1 MIALVIDV
9 SISVVADI
17 VSNQTVTVWGISV
30 FIAISAVYIVGQ
42 YIILGMVKA
51 KNKEDK
57 VTSHHIKTLNIAVTI
72 AQYVLT
78 AIMIFVILQ
87 IIVTSH
93 YYTNL
98 LSAATAISYGL
109 VVYLLGMLAYR
120 FFSWF
125 KIGKSVVV
133 LLYGLAA
140 IMICAN
146 AVDSIL
152 FFDGVLLDKPVLISP
167 ESKVIFQ
174 VGFNPGT
181 FMSFVNLFQA
191 YSLNGYFL
199 LTWAGTILLL
209 RHHIQ
214 RVGRIRF
221 WTLVTFPIIFF
232 MGYYISNYQTLNPSS
247 PVTAAISSNLIKPIY
262 LITTSTT
269 LCGILFGIGFWSVA
283 RVVPADSPVKDYMII
298 TAWGFILYFNC
309 GQATVLQA
317 GYPPY
322 GLASVSFVGLSSFLI
337 LTGLYQSAISVAQD
351 AKLRKSIQTST
362 LQQSSKLL
370 DSIGT
375 SQMVKEIEDK
385 VINMT
390 QEDAYSLAQQSGV
403 DPSLTE
409 NEMKFYVEK
418 VLEEIKTKR
427 EAR

>member
-199 LTWAGTILLL
+199 LTWAGTIPAFTSPYSTSWKNKVLD
-209 RHHIQ
+209 
-214 RVGRIRF
+214 
-221 WTLVTFPIIFF
+221 P
-232 MGYYISNYQTLNPSS
+232 SNFSYH
-247 PVTAAISSNLIKPIY
+247 
-262 LITTSTT
+262 
-269 LCGILFGIGFWSVA
+269 LFYGL
-283 RVVPADSPVKDYMII
+283 
-298 TAWGFILYFNC
+298 LYF
-309 GQATVLQA
+309 
-317 GYPPY
+317 
-322 GLASVSFVGLSSFLI
+322 
-337 LTGLYQSAISVAQD
+337 
-351 AKLRKSIQTST
+351 
-362 LQQSSKLL
+362 
-370 DSIGT
+370 
-375 SQMVKEIEDK
+375 
-385 VINMT
+385 
-390 QEDAYSLAQQSGV
+390 
-403 DPSLTE
+403 
-409 NEMKFYVEK
+409 
-418 VLEEIKTKR
+418 
-427 EAR
+427 